1 MDTYGIENV
10 RGGSFVKIDLEES
23 HVQTL
28 NHMSNGTNDKC
39 FHCKKAGHFANR
51 CKEREELRKR
61 EIKNAYKDFKPRN

>member
-1 MDTYGIENV
+1 MYMDTYGIENV

-39 FHCKKAGHFANR
+39 FHC
-51 CKEREELRKR
+51 
-61 EIKNAYKDFKPRN
+61 